1 MSPGDVLIPLF
12 DWGPVIPPSQSDTAQ
27 AGARSGGQGG
37 PQARAQQRALS
48 LTAVSTPAP
57 SNRSTEVRSIA

>member
-12 DWGPVIPPSQSDTAQ
+12 DLGSVIPPSRSDTAQ

-37 PQARAQQRALS
+37 PQARA
-48 LTAVSTPAP
+48 
-57 SNRSTEVRSIA
+57 